1 MRRFAG
7 FLCIFLLSLLLL
19 DGVSPREIGGGGAA
33 AFAQEAAEAP
43 LGEEDYV
50 AWEKV
55 ALRAEASL
63 ASRAASDAAFE
74 VLRRDLA
81 DWRIRFQAEETR
93 DGSKIK
99 LLQAQIAALGPAPEE
114 GERESAELAARRD
127 ELQGEYEALITP
139 VRKAEEAYA
148 RANGLI
154 GQIDRLIRSRQ
165 KDLLLQRGPSPVN
178 PNHVVTALE
187 DLQRVV
193 VIVLA
198 EISSAAHLQSDQTR
212 LRDNLLQILVLTLL
226 ALVLLIRGRE
236 WFRRLVDWILHL
248 GADGGRSGV
257 AAAMVVS
264 LGQFILPVFGVMLLT
279 QALKASSMFGP
290 SGEGLLNVIPAMG
303 IAFFT
308 ARWLGGQTFPR
319 HEDWPVSLELTT
331 RERVR
336 GRFYSS
342 SLGLLFASALLVEGV
357 IGLFPLEAETSPVI
371 AFPIIVLT
379 TLCLVGLARLL
390 ISHGAKV
397 EEADSSLSSVTD
409 ATDERSFID
418 RSILLIGRACL
429 AFAFA
434 APFLALLGYTRAA
447 IFFSL
452 SPSLTLS
459 ILAIVTFLQ
468 RLSRELFELVFGA
481 TTDGAKGL
489 VPVLFDFALM
499 VAALP
504 FIARAW
510 GVRQADLDELWVN
523 VQEGVVVGDTQIS
536 PTVLLIF
543 LMALAAGIVVTRL
556 VQAAMRASI
565 LPRTRIDPGGQ
576 KAMVS
581 GIGYLGLFA
590 SGMIAVSAAGLDL
603 SNLAIVAGAL
613 SVGVGFGLQNIVS
626 NFVSGLILLIE
637 RPVTEGD
644 WIEVGGIMGTVKK
657 ISVRATTVET
667 FDRTDVVVPNSDFVS
682 NQVTNWTR
690 GNLSGRLILAVGVAY
705 GTDTRKV
712 AAILQEIAEAHP
724 LVIVNPP
731 PLVVFQGFGADS
743 LDFEMRVILR
753 DINFGLGTRSE
764 LNHQIAE
771 RFATEGIEIPFAQ
784 RDIWLRNP
792 EALRV
797 GGTAEAT
804 PVADPVAATPAP
816 IGPQAP
822 DSQPESPTEDD

>member
-1 MRRFAG
+1 MRRLIG
-7 FLCIFLLSLLLL
+7 FLCVFLLSLLLL
-19 DGVSPREIGGGGAA
+19 NGAALREVGSGGAA
-33 AFAQEAAEAP
+33 AVAQEAAEAS
-43 LGEEDYV
+43 LGKEDYE

-55 ALRAEASL
+55 AERAAASL
-63 ASRAASDAAFE
+63 TRRAASDAAFE
-74 VLRRDLA
+74 VLRGDLA
-81 DWRIRFQAEETR
+81 SWRTRFHAEETR
-93 DGSKIK
+93 DVDRIK
-99 LLQAQIAALGPAPEE
+99 LLESQIAALGPAPEE
-114 GERESAELAARRD
+114 GQSESAELAARRN
-127 ELQGEYEALITP
+127 ELQSEYEALITP

-165 KDLLLQRGPSPVN
+165 KDLLLQRSPSPVN
-178 PNHVVTALE
+178 PNHVVTAVE
-187 DLQRVV
+187 DIQRVFAI
-193 VIVLA
+193 VIA
-198 EISSAAHLQSDQTR
+198 EISSAAHLQSDRTR
-212 LRDNLLQILVLTLL
+212 LRENLLQIFVLTSL
-226 ALVLLIRGRE
+226 ALLLLIRGRE
-236 WFRRLVDWILHL
+236 WFRRLVDWILRL
-248 GADGGRSGV
+248 GEGGGRARV
-257 AAAMVVS
+257 VAMVVS
-264 LGQFILPVFGVMLLT
+264 LGQVILPVFGVMLLT
-279 QALKASSMFGP
+279 QALKTSSMFGP
-290 SGEGLLNVIPAMG
+290 SGEGLLNVIPSMG

-319 HEDWPVSLELTT
+319 HEDWPVTLELTP

-342 SLGLLFASALLVEGV
+342 SLGLLFASALLVQNAV
-357 IGLFPLEAETSPVI
+357 RLFALEAETSPVI

-390 ISHGAKV
+390 ISHGAKDV
-397 EEADSSLSSVTD
+397 DTGSAAAAGAD

-418 RSILLIGRACL
+418 RSVLLIGRACL
-429 AFAFA
+429 AFAIA
-434 APFLALLGYTRAA
+434 APFLAILGYSRAA

-452 SPSLTLS
+452 SPSLTLA
-459 ILAIVTFLQ
+459 IFAIVTFLQ
-468 RLSRELFELVFGA
+468 RLSRSLFELVFGV

-489 VPVLFDFALM
+489 VPVLIDFALM

-504 FIARAW
+504 FVARAW

-523 VQEGVVVGDTQIS
+523 VGEGVMVGDTRIS
-536 PTVLLIF
+536 PMVLLIF
-543 LMALAAGIVVTRL
+543 LVALGAGIIVTRL

-590 SGMIAVSAAGLDL
+590 SAMVAVSAAGLDL

-613 SVGVGFGLQNIVS
+613 SVGVGFGLQNVVS

-690 GNLSGRLILAVGVAY
+690 GNLSGRLILPVGVAY

-712 AAILQEIAEAHP
+712 TAILQEIAEAHP

-771 RFATEGIEIPFAQ
+771 RFAAEGIEIPFAQ

-792 EALRV
+792 EALRP
-797 GGTAEAT
+797 GGAAGAGPAPAPGTAPPT
-804 PVADPVAATPAP
+804 
-816 IGPQAP
+816 GPQAP
-822 DSQPESPTEDD
+822 DSQPEFPSEDD